1 MVAETDWR
9 DATNYQYLIDL
20 TPSEL
25 AWEFLRRNPE
35 YEREVAMFDSA
46 DEHAATALTAH
57 WGLRFPDTA
66 KRIRRRR
73 THLLEPG
80 HRSGRPYSDRS
91 DVPHHAHGKC
101 HRRSRRHQGGG

>member
-1 MVAETDWR
+1 MVAETNWR
-9 DATNYQYLIDL
+9 DPTDYRYLNGL
-20 TPSEL
+20 NPSEL

-35 YEREVAMFDSA
+35 YEKEVSA
-46 DEHAATALTAH
+46 SDPADDRAATALAAH

-101 HRRSRRHQGGG
+101 HHRSGRHQGGG

>member
-9 DATNYQYLIDL
+9 NATHYQYLIDL

-35 YEREVAMFDSA
+35 YERDVAMFDPA

-57 WGLRFPDTA
+57 WGLRFPDSP
-66 KRIRRRR
+66 KLVRHRRKD
-73 THLLEPG
+73 LLEPG
-80 HRSGRPYSDRS
+80 RRPGRPHSDNS
-91 DVPHHAHGKC
+91 KCLHHANDERHHRHG
-101 HRRSRRHQGGG
+101 RRQSRG

>member
-9 DATNYQYLIDL
+9 NATHYQYLIDL

-66 KRIRRRR
+66 VLVRAKCRY
-73 THLLEPG
+73 LLEPCCRPERPDLRLSAAAKHDDRELQG
-80 HRSGRPYSDRS
+80 RSGRCPNI
-91 DVPHHAHGKC
+91 G
-101 HRRSRRHQGGG
+101 